1 MENQNEKIKERFDAL
16 FSEWEKIIDD
26 PKIRISSR
34 PWDYINNQPYKAIV
48 NLGEEALPFIMEKL
62 EQGVFFLNQ
71 AVLDITGVKIE
82 RIMGKEKRFPSEQE
96 KSRLLIDWWNAQN
109 K

>member
-16 FSEWEKIIDD
+16 FSEWEKVIDD

-34 PWDYINNQPYKAIV
+34 PRDYINNEPYKAIV
-48 NLGEEALPFIMEKL
+48 NLGEVALPLIIEKL
-62 EQGVFFLNQ
+62 KQGVFFMNQ
-71 AVLDITGVKIE
+71 AVLDITGVKIDH
-82 RIMGKEKRFPSEQE
+82 IIGKEKRFPSEQE
-96 KSRLLIDWWNAQN
+96 KSRLLIDWWKTRN